1 MYDNIFKDI
10 QKKAYFAKHQN
21 VLIAVSGG
29 VDSMN
34 LLHFL
39 YQYRDKLEIE
49 IGIAHINHKQR
60 PESDLEEAYL
70 RKWAEKHQIPI
81 AVDYFSGVFSEK
93 AARDFRY
100 HFF

>member
-1 MYDNIFKDI
+1 MYDNIFKEI
-10 QKKAYFAKHQN
+10 QKKAYFAKHKK

-39 YQYRDKLEIE
+39 YIYRDKLEIE

-60 PESDLEEAYL
+60 QESEMEEAYL
-70 RKWAEKHQIPI
+70 CEWAENIRFRFMSI
-81 AVDYFSGVFSEK
+81 IFLVFFGKSC
-93 AARDFRY
+93 A
-100 HFF
+100 

>member
-1 MYDNIFKDI
+1 MPNI
-10 QKKAYFAKHQN
+10 KK

-39 YQYRDKLEIE
+39 YIYRDKLEIE

-60 PESDLEEAYL
+60 QESEMEEAYL
-70 RKWAEKHQIPI
+70 CEWAEKTS
-81 AVDYFSGVFSEK
+81 DSDLCRLFFWYFFGKSC
-93 AARDFRY
+93 A
-100 HFF
+100 